1 MTTSHYEV
9 YGTLPT
15 MTEQQ
20 KQDMLSSKELP
31 SVSGSDNGKAL
42 IVSGGSWTKKAIPSQ
57 LPSVSGTDNGKVLTV
72 VEGSWAK
79 ATLPV
84 ELPAVTEDDNG
95 KVLKVVDGV
104 WTAVLETTPETPE
117 TTEEP

>member
-9 YGTLPT
+9 YGTMPT

-20 KQDMLSSKELP
+20 KEDMLNSKELP
-31 SVSGSDNGKAL
+31 AVSGSDNGKAL
-42 IVSGGSWTKKAIPSQ
+42 IVNSGKWEKKKIPSQ
-57 LPSVSGTDNGKVLTV
+57 LPTVSGTDNGKVLTV

-79 ATLPV
+79 ADAPV
-84 ELPAVTEDDNG
+84 ELPAVTAEDNG

-104 WTAVLETTPETPE
+104 WTAVLETPAGTGD
-117 TTEEP
+117 